1 MASIVNKFK
10 KLFEPTESETLPV
23 GASVRDASVGDAE
36 NGALVATEPELPQR
50 RDAEFPAD
58 APPQSSSLAHSLAFL
73 RQLIHARLKQH
84 FGKTKNFEQPAFSFH
99 DDGSAFAQFVMEQE
113 LTVEQFI
120 VLLLATAPHAHPD
133 LFSEVIGEYLPKG
146 GDFIEFGGIKGTNSR
161 GLLPTGDTALFVL
174 AGMYLDQRFALQQE
188 LLSPRNSLFK
198 NGTLSLHTA
207 ADNDPLMS
215 GRLLLSK
222 EYTSLFLT
230 GETWK
235 PGFTSAFPAKLL
247 TTEMDWDTDL
257 VLPDS
262 SLKDLL
268 QIDHWLAHHKALAE
282 DAQLG
287 RKLKPGYRALFHGP
301 PGTGKTLTAALLGK
315 KYGLDVYRIDL
326 SQVVSKYIGETE
338 KNLQEVFNTASQ
350 KKWILFF
357 DEADALF
364 GKRTSVSSSHDRYAN
379 QEVSY
384 LLQRVEDH
392 DGLVILASNLKT
404 NLDQAFMRR
413 FQTVV
418 YFPMP
423 DVQERKKLWE
433 KSLPASIGLSPEI
446 SVDDLAK
453 QYEMSGA
460 SILNVVHASAIR
472 ALAENRSIQRS
483 DLMDYIR
490 KEYQKEGR
498 TL

>member
-1 MASIVNKFK
+1 MASIVK
-10 KLFEPTESETLPV
+10 KLKQLLASAEEEPL
-23 GASVRDASVGDAE
+23 
-36 NGALVATEPELPQR
+36 ATEIPQHGVDKDDLLAKTPEVPQQQ
-50 RDAEFPAD
+50 DAEFP
-58 APPQSSSLAHSLAFL
+58 PEMPLHNSSLAHSLEFL
-73 RQLIHARLKQH
+73 RQLVDARLKQH
-84 FGKTKNFEQPAFSFH
+84 FGKTKTLKQPEFNFH
-99 DDGSAFAQFVMEQE
+99 DDGSAFAEFVVAQK
-113 LTVEQFI
+113 LTIEQFI
-120 VLLLATAPHAHPD
+120 LLLLATAPHAHPD
-133 LFSEVIGEYLPKG
+133 LFSEAISEFLPKG

-161 GLLPTGDTALFVL
+161 GLLPTGDTALFLL
-174 AGMYLDQRFALQQE
+174 AGMRLDDRFILQQE
-188 LLSPRNSLFK
+188 LLTPKNSLFK
-198 NGTLSLHTA
+198 NGVLSLHTT
-207 ADNDPLMS
+207 ADNDPIMS

-222 EYTSLFLT
+222 EHTSLFLT
-230 GETWK
+230 GEAWK

-247 TTEMDWDTDL
+247 STEMEWDTDL
-257 VLPDS
+257 VLSDS

-268 QIDHWLAHHKALAE
+268 QIDHWLAHHKALAK

-338 KNLQEVFNTASQ
+338 KNLQEIFNTAAQ
-350 KKWILFF
+350 KNWILFF

-392 DGLVILASNLKT
+392 EGLVILASNLKA

-433 KSLPASIGLSPEI
+433 KSLPVSIGLSPEI

-453 QYEMSGA
+453 KYEISGA
-460 SILNVVHASAIR
+460 SILNVAHASSIR

-483 DLMDYIR
+483 DLIDYIR